1 MLPTLISKR
10 ARRRGSFR
18 ARKYLP
24 GAFRGLKRH
33 VVLTS
38 ENHRL
43 DRAAQSYRSFVPIAQ
58 RFVKA
63 KRLLMV
69 LDGGAIIARGIQ
81 SVGFCSQGK
90 RQSFFA
96 TQALGDKDGG
106 LSQVKCLLVLTR
118 TFWTTSCANCSTN
131 LLADQRFVFRLK
143 LLGLYAEVAAEL
155 GLAVGSIGFTRQK
168 CLERLRRNSRN
179 WDSSMPATLKKNQST
194 C

>member
-1 MLPTLISKR
+1 VRDRFLESILAVIDVANIDFQTGEAPRVIQ
-10 ARRRGSFR
+10 
-18 ARKYLP
+18 ARKISP

-90 RQSFFA
+90 RQSSLPRKRLA
-96 TQALGDKDGG
+96 I
-106 LSQVKCLLVLTR
+106 R
-118 TFWTTSCANCSTN
+118 T
-131 LLADQRFVFRLK
+131 
-143 LLGLYAEVAAEL
+143 AAS
-155 GLAVGSIGFTRQK
+155 AK
-168 CLERLRRNSRN
+168 
-179 WDSSMPATLKKNQST
+179 
-194 C
+194 